1 MLKLL
6 NKINQSIAKDKLLHF
21 FVGSVLF
28 NVSLTIFSLPISII
42 LLIVIGVG
50 KEVYDIRM
58 DRKEE
63 YLDIVFTLLPV
74 LLYLIT
80 LL

>member
-1 MLKLL
+1 MELFD
-6 NKINQSIAKDKLLHF
+6 KINQLIAKDKLLHF
-21 FVGSVLF
+21 FVGSVIF

-42 LLIVIGVG
+42 LLIVLAVG

-58 DRKEE
+58 DKKEE

-74 LLYLIT
+74 LLHLIT

>member
-1 MLKLL
+1 MELFD
-6 NKINQSIAKDKLLHF
+6 KINQLIAKDKLFHF
-21 FVGSVLF
+21 FVGSVIF
-28 NVSLTIFSLPISII
+28 NVSLTIFSLPICII

-74 LLYLIT
+74 LLHLIT